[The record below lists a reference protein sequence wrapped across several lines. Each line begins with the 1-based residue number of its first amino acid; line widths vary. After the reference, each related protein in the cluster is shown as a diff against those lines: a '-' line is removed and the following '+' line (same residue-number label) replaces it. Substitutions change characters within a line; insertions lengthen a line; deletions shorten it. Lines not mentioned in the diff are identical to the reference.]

1 MLRPSTGL
9 RPRLNGGRWRRDSR
23 SEVCYFL
30 RGGDCGLFLR
40 FLPEGRQRLL
50 ERVKLV
56 LEAAD
61 APEQFV
67 DFLDVVRLVDG
78 QLEVLQRVFVRRE
91 MSELCPG

>member
-1 MLRPSTGL
+1 
-9 RPRLNGGRWRRDSR
+9 
-23 SEVCYFL
+23 L

-40 FLPEGRQRLL
+40 FLLKGRQRLL